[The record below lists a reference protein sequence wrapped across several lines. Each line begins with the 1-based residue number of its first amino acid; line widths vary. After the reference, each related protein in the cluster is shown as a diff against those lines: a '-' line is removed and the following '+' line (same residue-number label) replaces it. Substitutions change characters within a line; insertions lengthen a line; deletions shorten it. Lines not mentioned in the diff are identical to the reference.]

1 MARLGLIPKEAMVKR
16 IGSAYAGASRSIVS
30 ILRDLNP
37 DTYTAAAG
45 SHALAR
51 IRAIVEQLNM
61 RAATWAR
68 KSVKAAYNESR
79 GIAQTRLE
87 AIGAERPH
95 QKKDAKAGSAKSTG
109 GKIHDRAIARAVKRT
124 TRDYLKANRTIL
136 VTAGRYL
143 STLAYARKKLD
154 DYREAAVQAFT
165 SEAIKD
171 YIKKTVAGALVAK
184 SKYNAGEAS
193 LTSKDIAGKIRAKLL
208 DQIGGGD
215 FIRING
221 KNYNLKSY
229 AELVARTRM
238 RESQTDATIAMC
250 EEYENDLV
258 QFSKHDDPC
267 EICAQYEDQ
276 VYSISGKHPTYPML
290 PDEAYCPVH
299 PRCEHNLNPTS
310 ETALRWRNK

>member
-16 IGSAYAGASRSIVS
+16 IGSAYAGASRSIVA
-30 ILRDLNP
+30 ILRELDPNS
-37 DTYTAAAG
+37 YTESAG
-45 SHALAR
+45 GHALAR

-61 RAATWAR
+61 RAAEWAR
-68 KSVKAAYNESR
+68 RSIKAAYLESR
-79 GIAQTRLE
+79 GIAETRLE
-87 AIGAERPH
+87 AIGATRPRP
-95 QKKDAKAGSAKSTG
+95 KKGAKAGSPDKRH
-109 GKIHDRAIARAVKRT
+109 KKAIAKYARMT

-136 VTAGRYL
+136 ITAGRYL

-154 DYREAAVQAFT
+154 DYREASIQAFT
-165 SEAIKD
+165 AEAVKSFIQ
-171 YIKKTVAGALVAK
+171 KTVAGALVTK

-193 LTSKDIAGKIRAKLL
+193 LTSKDIAGKIRSKLL

-215 FIRING
+215 FIIVNG

-250 EEYENDLV
+250 EEFENDLV

-267 EICAQYEDQ
+267 EICAQYEGN
-276 VYSISGKHPTYPML
+276 VYSLSGKHPTYPKL